1 MSQAITK
8 DTTSERQ
15 ERVNV
20 QVKTKQPISKKK
32 LAAMKKREM
41 EKLNLTFLKSLNK
54 RMKSREYRKKVD
66 DDEDR
71 FVATIADELKKLPH
85 RERLLAKNDIKNIVF
100 PYQLQILDKQ
110 NATQGNF
117 NDQNVSN
124 RNNFVSQL
132 GNQLS
137 LPFKSSHGNSFPIQQ
152 SHNQNYDNSRSP
164 EITHRR

>member
-1 MSQAITK
+1 MA
-8 DTTSERQ
+8 TT
-15 ERVNV
+15 
-20 QVKTKQPISKKK
+20 
-32 LAAMKKREM
+32 
-41 EKLNLTFLKSLNK
+41 
-54 RMKSREYRKKVD
+54 
-66 DDEDR
+66 
-71 FVATIADELKKLPH
+71 ADELKKLPH
-85 RERLLAKNDIKNIVF
+85 RERLLAKNDIRSIVF

-132 GNQLS
+132 GYQLS

-152 SHNQNYDNSRSP
+152 SHNQNYNKFRSS